1 MKKISDKPECF
12 SISLKEIAANNFIL
26 SPGYYIE
33 KKKHNKLNK
42 WFKELSLK
50 EKEQF
55 KSHFEFSKKLYKG
68 GS

>member
-12 SISLKEIAANNFIL
+12 SISIKEIAKNNFIL
-26 SPGYYIE
+26 SPKYYIE

-50 EKEQF
+50 EKERF
-55 KSHFEFSKKLYKG
+55 KRHFEFVKELYKR
-68 GS
+68 